1 MNDQRQEEREEG
13 PIVRDRY
20 RPAEFD
26 AERYSRDNLAFWTP
40 IMVRLGRIRERDDVL
55 DVGCATGGLTASIA
69 KATDAGLVGCDHSI
83 AMLEYARR
91 VRRGSS
97 VQWVQGDAVRLPFA
111 DGSYDRIVASLVVH
125 QIPDRERAL
134 RELSRVL
141 RSTGVLLVRTVTPEA
156 AAIWM
161 PHGFFPSVARAQAA
175 RMPPIRHL
183 IELLRGAGFAEVV
196 TEAVVRH
203 TRLELDDVERA
214 LRIEVADRYPFLD
227 QDELDRGLVQMR
239 EHWARNQGVC
249 VDARESTFVIA
260 AKP

>member
-1 MNDQRQEEREEG
+1 MNDQPNEEREQG

-40 IMVRLGRIRERDDVL
+40 IMVRLGRIRGRDHVL

-69 KATDAGLVGCDHSI
+69 EATHARLVGCDHSI
-83 AMLEYARR
+83 AMLEYARG

-97 VQWVQGDAVRLPFA
+97 VQWVQSDAVRFPFA
-111 DGSYDRIVASLVVH
+111 DESYDRVVASLVVH
-125 QIPDRERAL
+125 QISDRQRAL
-134 RELSRVL
+134 REFSRVL

-156 AAIWM
+156 AANWM
-161 PHGFFPSVARAQAA
+161 PHGFFPSVARAQAE
-175 RMPPIRHL
+175 RMPRIHHL
-183 IELLRGAGFAEVV
+183 TEMLRGVGFVDVV
-196 TEAVVRH
+196 TKTVVRH

-227 QDELDRGLVQMR
+227 QDEFDRGLVQMR

-260 AKP
+260 AKA